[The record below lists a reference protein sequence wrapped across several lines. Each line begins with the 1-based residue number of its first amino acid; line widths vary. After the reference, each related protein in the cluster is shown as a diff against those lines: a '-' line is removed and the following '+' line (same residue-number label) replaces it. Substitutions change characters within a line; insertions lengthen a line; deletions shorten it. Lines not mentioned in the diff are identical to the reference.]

1 MKISAQMVGE
11 LRERTGAGFADCK
24 KAIEECDG
32 DLEKAVVALKK
43 KGIAGADKKANREAS
58 EGIVESYIHTGG
70 RIGVL
75 LQLNC
80 ETDFVA
86 RNGQFHTL
94 ARDLCMHVAASS
106 PLYVRREDVP
116 EEVVAREREIAESQ
130 VVGKPPHAVAAIV
143 EGKLSKFFGGVCLL
157 EQAFVRDSGITVGD
171 LIKENISRIGENI
184 RVGRF
189 SRFQVGAR

>member
-1 MKISAQMVGE
+1 MVGE